1 MADEPATDPDAD
13 PGGDRRR
20 LIGLVVGAVVTA
32 LIVVLLVV
40 GLLNR
45 GASTTIDDALD
56 AGSRPP
62 APDLQLP
69 VLVSGAGLPPAGQEA
84 SLADLRGK
92 VVVLNLWASWCEP
105 CREEAPVLESVWQR
119 YRNKD
124 VVVLGIDIQDLS
136 DDARAFIRE
145 YGLTYP
151 SLRDGSDGS
160 KAALEATGV
169 PETFLIDREGRIA
182 LHIAGPVSR
191 TEQLTGPLDEVLAE
205 K

>member
-1 MADEPATDPDAD
+1 VADDPAAD
-13 PGGDRRR
+13 PGADPGADRRR

-45 GASTTIDDALD
+45 GASTAIDDALD

-69 VLVSGAGLPPAGQEA
+69 VLVSAAGLPPVGQEA

-92 VVVLNLWASWCEP
+92 VVVLNLWASWCDP
-105 CREEAPVLESVWQR
+105 CREEAPVLESVWR
-119 YRNKD
+119 GYRDKD

-160 KAALEATGV
+160 RAALEATGV
-169 PETFLIDREGRIA
+169 PETFVIDREGRIA

-191 TEQLTGPLDEVLAE
+191 TEQLTVPLDEVLAE
-205 K
+205 T